1 VQEPEPTYHLAARMR
16 RQELDVQAARALA
29 KVLVETGRTFEDV
42 KVFLAHGY
50 GDVRRLRQPVR
61 PLNPEHAA
69 TQGAGTVPRC
79 STCRGSAPP
88 KPRPAHYRF
97 WLERFDRKGALELS
111 RTIWPPA

>member
-69 TQGAGTVPRC
+69 TQGAGDGAALLYLPGVGAAKAAAGPLPLLAR
-79 STCRGSAPP
+79 AV
-88 KPRPAHYRF
+88 RP
-97 WLERFDRKGALELS
+97 
-111 RTIWPPA
+111 